1 MKDIQ
6 QIIKNHITQ
15 ALDTLEIPYD
25 DTSVLLEHPADI
37 AFGDYSTNVAFLLAK
52 SQTNNIQGDY
62 GVKVRNDFEIYKGT
76 QGTLTLPQY
85 FASQIKLTL
94 ETNLPVEIQK
104 IEVAGPGFIN
114 FYLSEEFFS
123 NTTKSIIEHE
133 NSWGYTDLLHHKKV
147 LVEHSSPNLFK
158 PFHIGH
164 VMNNTIGESIVR
176 LARFGGADVV
186 TMSYPS
192 DVSLGIGKAV
202 YVLLADGL
210 EKVQTLETLQ
220 EKLDYLG
227 DCYVRGTKLYEE
239 DASVQTAVKSI
250 TQKIFEHTPG
260 VEYDAYTLGK
270 TINLDYFKTITTTL
284 GSHFDDFIYESEAGA
299 IGKDIVLAHT
309 PAIFTQSEGA
319 VIYQGE
325 QDGLHTRVFINKE
338 GYPTYEA
345 KDTGLLSLKFEKY
358 NPDISIFI
366 TDHEQTDYFKVVS
379 TAAGKIH
386 KAWQD
391 KTIHRTHGRMTFKGQ
406 KMSSRLGGVP
416 TAKEILGLLTESV
429 HEVAKYE
436 LTEKDTQSIAIAALK
451 YSILKVQAGKNIN
464 FDPETSLSFEG
475 DSGPYLLYSTLRAK
489 SLLEKGESEGIVYS
503 FKRPVDSEVTH
514 LEKMLYRFPEVISQA
529 IREYAPHHVVGY
541 VTELAGIYNT
551 WYAHTKIIK
560 AETEAERGY
569 YMALSK
575 SFYIT
580 MQKGLYSMGIE
591 IPEKM

>member
-1 MKDIQ
+1 MKDIRH
-6 QIIKNHITQ
+6 IITEHITQ
-15 ALDTLEIPYD
+15 VLTSLGIEIPEVI
-25 DTSVLLEHPADI
+25 SLEHPADVS
-37 AFGDYSTNVAFLLAK
+37 FGDYSTNIAMVLAK
-52 SQTNNIQGDY
+52 KLGQSPQTLASTL
-62 GVKVRNDFEIYKGT
+62 VKEMNKILPDEI
-76 QGTLTLPQY
+76 
-85 FASQIKLTL
+85 S
-94 ETNLPVEIQK
+94 K

-114 FYLSEEFFS
+114 FYLSESFFTES
-123 NTTKSIIEHE
+123 VQYSIEQE
-133 NSWGYTDLLHHKKV
+133 TMWGKNDVLKNKKV

-164 VMNNTIGESIVR
+164 MMNNTIGESIVR

-202 YVLLADGL
+202 YILLSDGV
-210 EKVQTLETLQ
+210 EKVQALPTLQ
-220 EKLDYLG
+220 EKLEYLG

-239 DASVQTAVKSI
+239 DESVQSTIKNI
-250 TQKIFEHTPG
+250 TQKIFEKTPG

-270 TINLDYFKTITTTL
+270 EINLDYFKTITKTL

-299 IGKDIVLAHT
+299 VGKKLVLENT
-309 PAIFTQSEGA
+309 PAIFTESEGA

-345 KDTGLLSLKFEKY
+345 KDTGLLSLKFSKY

-366 TDHEQTDYFKVVS
+366 TDHEQTDYFRVVS

-386 KAWQD
+386 KEWQD

-416 TAKEILGLLTESV
+416 TAKSILDTLIESV
-429 HEVAKYE
+429 HDVAKYN
-436 LTEKDTQSIAIAALK
+436 LTPTDVEHIAIAALK
-451 YSILKVQAGKNIN
+451 YTILKVQAGKNIN

-489 SLLEKGESEGIVYS
+489 SLLEKGESGGVAYS
-503 FKRPVDSEVTH
+503 FERPVDVDVTH
-514 LEKMLYRFPEVISQA
+514 LEKMLYRFPEVVAQSLS
-529 IREYAPHHVVGY
+529 EYAPHHVVGY
-541 VTELAGIYNT
+541 LTELAGLYNA
-551 WYAHTKIIK
+551 WYANTKILK
-560 AETEAERGY
+560 ADTEAGRRY

-580 MQKGLYSMGIE
+580 MQQGLYIMGIE